1 MRAKWR
7 KAGERGRMETTATG
21 SKVTRKSLRGGKA
34 AIHHVTFFSLFF
46 FSLVGRNWPP
56 FACQSNKLPS
66 SAATVHIYS
75 FFCI

>member
-46 FSLVGRNWPP
+46 FSCRAQL
-56 FACQSNKLPS
+56 
-66 SAATVHIYS
+66 AAI
-75 FFCI
+75 CMPIQ